1 MLVAPRNTFKSFIIL
16 EWSMRAAV
24 AGCRVVILSGEGA
37 GLDRR
42 VDAWLRKHGK
52 GVKVEELP
60 VFALE
65 RPVDL
70 NLDATLAAVA
80 EAIGALKVPVRLVV
94 VDTLSKFTPA
104 VKENDNT
111 ENAIF
116 LAKLSDAIRYKFG
129 ASVLMVAH
137 AGHAEPGRPRGAS
150 ARMANPD
157 AEYVVDRGDMT
168 VSVTRER
175 FKDSPSLPDL
185 NYRAEVIDLGRKDE
199 AGCAVTSLALVP
211 AEVTLSQIKHE
222 AQRKP
227 KGPNEEAAYAAVAD
241 LSPNNFGGLV
251 PSEDAIRAAIARLD
265 APKDG
270 ERDRRRETVT
280 RAFEKLI
287 EREVLKEDE
296 AGKRV
301 ALPPPKV
308 AGRGPGV
315 FAARS
320 IRQEPE
326 GAE

>member
-1 MLVAPRNTFKSFIIL
+1 
-16 EWSMRAAV
+16 
-24 AGCRVVILSGEGA
+24 
-37 GLDRR
+37 
-42 VDAWLRKHGK
+42 
-52 GVKVEELP
+52 
-60 VFALE
+60 
-65 RPVDL
+65 
-70 NLDATLAAVA
+70 VA

-227 KGPNEEAAYAAVAD
+227 KGPNEEAAYAAVIELAG
-241 LSPNNFGGLV
+241 SV
-251 PSEDAIRAAIARLD
+251 PPASVPFEEAVRAAIGRLE

-270 ERDRRRETVT
+270 KHDRRRETVR
-280 RAFEKLI
+280 RAFETLI
-287 EREVLKEDE
+287 ERKVIRGIMGEWVGPASL
-296 AGKRV
+296 RV
-301 ALPPPKV
+301 
-308 AGRGPGV
+308 GPEI

-320 IRQEPE
+320 IRQEPTATD
-326 GAE
+326 GAECAG